1 MIIQLNSVFKL
12 ILLNKWYWY
21 IFNLKNFFKEILLY
35 TEMKII
41 IIMDKY
47 KQ

>member
-21 IFNLKNFFKEILLY
+21 IFNLKKFFKEILLY